1 MLFAVHKRIME
12 KLIFTTIL
20 ILISGSSYA
29 QSDSSRVLKEVKINA
44 SFIPKVQSLN
54 PSQQISSTDFKR
66 NNAFNVADAIRNFSG
81 VNIKDYGGI
90 GGLKTVS
97 VRSLGA
103 NHTGVQYDG
112 IQVADAQNGQ
122 VDLGKI
128 NLDNIASIT
137 LFNGQSGDI
146 LQPAR
151 SFSSASV
158 LIIKSI
164 TPHFEG
170 KNNHAILL
178 TYKTGAFGLINP
190 SLLWQQKI
198 SENWSFSLSN
208 NWQKANG
215 RYKYRVE
222 GDGSDT
228 LAVRNNADLNALQND
243 ASLYWKGKD
252 SSSFHFRVNYAN
264 ANRGLPGAVVFYN
277 PYTNQHLWNRD
288 MYTQASFNKTWK
300 NSLSLLLNGKLST
313 NYLRY
318 LDPDYLNQAGFL
330 DQRYTQFELYQSVA
344 LSFNPVKNWRV
355 SIASDVAINK
365 LNTNLYNYAYPT
377 RFTFLNVLA
386 SSLKLQKL
394 TLQANFLN
402 TYIKEKVQTGNVA
415 PSKMIWSPAFSLSY
429 EPFDFSGFQLR
440 AFYKDIFRN
449 PTFNDL
455 YYTRMGSRSLKPEFT
470 KQYNLG
476 ITYSKAYAHNLNYL
490 TLTAD
495 AYYNKVKDKII
506 AIPTKDLFTWTM
518 LNLGQVDI
526 RGLDLG
532 LKTQISIAQEIK
544 FVFSA
549 NYTFQKAID
558 VTDRESSVYLHQ
570 IPYTPQH
577 TLALN
582 TGFNKGAFGIYYN
595 QIMSSSRYYLSEN
608 RPENFVPGFTV
619 SDVSLNYQF
628 AAGGYP
634 LSFSTEINNVFNQ
647 SYAFIR
653 SFPMPGRTVRLSFQI
668 KI

>member
-20 ILISGSSYA
+20 ILISSSSYA
-29 QSDSSRVLKEVKINA
+29 QSDSSRVLKEIKINGP
-44 SFIPKVQSLN
+44 SIPKVQSLN
-54 PSQQISSTDFKR
+54 PSQQINSNDFKR

-81 VNIKDYGGI
+81 INIKDYGGI

-170 KNNHAILL
+170 KSNHAILL

-198 SENWSFSLSN
+198 SKNWSFSLSN

-252 SSSFHFRVNYAN
+252 SSSFHFRVNYSN

-288 MYTQASFNKTWK
+288 MYAQASFNKTWK
-300 NSLSLLLNGKLST
+300 NSLSLLLNGKLSR

-394 TLQANFLN
+394 TLQANLLN
-402 TYIKEKVQTGNVA
+402 TYIKEKVQTGNAA

-429 EPFDFSGFQLR
+429 EPFDFSGVQLR

-470 KQYNLG
+470 KQHNLG

-518 LNLGQVDI
+518 LNLGRVDI

-532 LKTQISIAQEIK
+532 LKTQIAIIQEIK

-595 QIMSSSRYYLSEN
+595 QILSSSRHYLSEN

-628 AAGGYP
+628 VAGGYP